1 MARSTPRPS
10 WMSFEPTGCDLFRLL
25 GPGQARQGRTGES
38 ATCGVDRR
46 AGCRTIREQHAR
58 QGRGAPRVRRGGDRF
73 VERARSMIDELD
85 LLATSDEVIDSAA
98 VVDSPGLRSLDAI
111 HLATALSIRDA
122 LTGMVVYD
130 RRLFDAA
137 ARFVLDPI
145 RPGA

>member
-1 MARSTPRPS
+1 MIYFDSSALVKLVKAEPESRALAVWIDERAAERSVSSTLAKV
-10 WMSFEPTGCDLFRLL
+10 EVLL
-25 GPGQARQGRTGES
+25 A
-38 ATCGVDRR
+38 
-46 AGCRTIREQHAR
+46 
-58 QGRGAPRVRRGGDRF
+58 VRRGGDRF

-85 LLATSDEVIDSAA
+85 LLAISDEVIDSAA

-137 ARFVLDPI
+137 ARFGLDPI

>member
-1 MARSTPRPS
+1 VIYFDSSALVKLVKAEPESRALAVWIDERAAERSVSSTLAKV
-10 WMSFEPTGCDLFRLL
+10 EVLL
-25 GPGQARQGRTGES
+25 A
-38 ATCGVDRR
+38 
-46 AGCRTIREQHAR
+46 
-58 QGRGAPRVRRGGDRF
+58 VRRGGDRF

-85 LLATSDEVIDSAA
+85 LLAISDEVIDSAA

-137 ARFVLDPI
+137 ARVGLDPI

>member
-1 MARSTPRPS
+1 VIYFDSSALVKLVKAEPESRPLAVWIDERAAERSVSSTLAKV
-10 WMSFEPTGCDLFRLL
+10 EVLL
-25 GPGQARQGRTGES
+25 A
-38 ATCGVDRR
+38 
-46 AGCRTIREQHAR
+46 
-58 QGRGAPRVRRGGDRF
+58 VRRGGDRF

-85 LLATSDEVIDSAA
+85 LLAISDEVIDSAA

-137 ARFVLDPI
+137 ARFGLDPI